1 MAWRDPQHTVT
12 AEVLRYLLSSYP
24 SAVNV
29 KAYRAFAT
37 LLDTAMW
44 KVDSTE
50 LIEQPPLSILPAR
63 QGSNS
68 VARCLDSRQIL
79 EMS

>member
-12 AEVLRYLLSSYP
+12 AEVLRYLLFSYL

-37 LLDTAMW
+37 LLDTAMR
-44 KVDSTE
+44 KVDCTD
-50 LIEQPPLSILPAR
+50 LIKQPPLHSRASIVWPGA
-63 QGSNS
+63 
-68 VARCLDSRQIL
+68 
-79 EMS
+79 